1 MTKSS
6 LPLGGYSVNP
16 YVGCPFECKY
26 CYASFMKRFTGH
38 KEPWGKFLDVK
49 YWPEIKN
56 PEKYSGKQVLIG
68 SVTDGYNPY
77 EKKYKRTRKLLEE
90 LETSNAKI
98 TICTKSDLV
107 KRDLDVLRKM
117 KDVTVSFSIN
127 TIDELFR
134 RDMDKASSIECR
146 LTAMKE
152 VYEAGIR
159 TVCFVS
165 PIFPGITDCQC
176 YGATTYFQ
184 NLALTIIVQVRE
196 DNPVNLFHDS
206 ASAKGILSPD
216 PCDLDQQS
224 HKCDC
229 YDGKQNTQN
238 SNTEYIKREDSQ
250 HSGQN
255 SHSANDVKD
264 RVGHPA
270 SIVFPVGA
278 KADIF
283 LLTMVLVH
291 YISSFF
297 TQVSNSG
304 FLSAVLPYGHTHHF
318 SLPDPLVILLLPRC
332 HQKGQQSYLLR
343 LRYASCGR

>member
-1 MTKSS
+1 MKINEIQVKSIMTKSS

-134 RDMDKASSIECR
+134 RDMDKASSIECW

-165 PIFPGITDCQC
+165 PIFPGITDVVEIIEKAKDFCD
-176 YGATTYFQ
+176 FVWME
-184 NLALTIIVQVRE
+184 NL
-196 DNPVNLFHDS
+196 NLRGGYRS
-206 ASAKGILSPD
+206 VIL
-216 PCDLDQQS
+216 
-224 HKCDC
+224 
-229 YDGKQNTQN
+229 N
-238 SNTEYIKREDSQ
+238 YIKTKYTDLFPLYEQ
-250 HSGQN
+250 IYN
-255 SHSANDVKD
+255 KKD
-264 RVGHPA
+264 RSYWKELESQMRAYAKEHDFPYFDNFLPGIRSKPGKPA
-270 SIVFPVGA
+270 
-278 KADIF
+278 
-283 LLTMVLVH
+283 
-291 YISSFF
+291 
-297 TQVSNSG
+297 
-304 FLSAVLPYGHTHHF
+304 
-318 SLPDPLVILLLPRC
+318 VIN
-332 HQKGQQSYLLR
+332 YLYHEEIR
-343 LRYASCGR
+343 GSENTGIRK